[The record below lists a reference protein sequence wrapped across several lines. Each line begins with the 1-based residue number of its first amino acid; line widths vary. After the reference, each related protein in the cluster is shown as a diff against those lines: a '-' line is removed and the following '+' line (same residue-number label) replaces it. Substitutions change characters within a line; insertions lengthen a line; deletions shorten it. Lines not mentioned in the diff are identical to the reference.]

1 MIKIITKITVALL
14 LTATSMLKAQN
25 FQGQAFYKSKTNIEG
40 SFNVESPGLNEEM
53 KKRIMENMKKEFEKE
68 YILTF
73 NKTESVYEEEQK
85 LDAPSP
91 SSGGGVM
98 IKMGGAGDG
107 KTYKNIKSKVSISE
121 EDFFGKEFLITDSLA
136 TYQWKLESETKKIG
150 EYTCYKATYII
161 PVSEKDKE
169 EYNKLKNQKTDS
181 KTQFMMLSEPKEQ
194 LITVWY
200 TPEIPFSHG
209 PGEYWGLPGLI
220 LEANFD
226 KTVILCSKVILN
238 PKEKL
243 TIKVPNN
250 GKKVTKA
257 EYERLVQEQLE
268 QMNNQRDDK
277 GGIRIEVHR

>member
-1 MIKIITKITVALL
+1 MIKIITKIIVAILL
-14 LTATSMLKAQN
+14 ATTSMLKAQN
-25 FQGQAFYKSKTNIEG
+25 FQGQAFYKSKTNIEA
-40 SFNVESPGLNEEM
+40 SFNIESPGLNEEM
-53 KKRIMENMKKEFEKE
+53 KKKIMENMKKEFEKE

-73 NKTESVYEEEQK
+73 NKTESIYEEEQK
-85 LDAPSP
+85 LEAPSP
-91 SSGGGVM
+91 SVGGGVVV
-98 IKMGGAGDG
+98 KMGGGDG
-107 KTYKNIKSKVSISE
+107 KAYKNIKNKVSITE
-121 EDFFGKEFLITDSLA
+121 EDFFGKEFLITDSLS

-150 EYTCYKATYII
+150 DYTCYKATYLI
-161 PVSEKDKE
+161 PVSESEKE
-169 EYNKLKNQKTDS
+169 AYEKLKNKKEDG

-243 TIKVPNN
+243 TIKVPNK
-250 GKKVTKA
+250 GKKVTKS

-268 QMNNQRDDK
+268 QMSNQSDEK

>member
-1 MIKIITKITVALL
+1 MIKIITKITVAILFL
-14 LTATSMLKAQN
+14 ASSMLQAQN

-40 SFNVESPGLNEEM
+40 SFNIESPGLNEEM
-53 KKRIMENMKKEFEKE
+53 KKKIMENMKKEFEKE

-73 NKTESVYEEEQK
+73 NKTESIYEEEQK
-85 LDAPSP
+85 LEAPSP
-91 SSGGGVM
+91 SLGGGVVV
-98 IKMGGAGDG
+98 KMGGGDG
-107 KTYKNIKSKVSISE
+107 KAYKNIKNKVSITE
-121 EDFFGKEFLITDSLA
+121 EDFFGKEFLITDSLS
-136 TYQWKLESETKKIG
+136 TYQWKLENETKKIG
-150 EYTCYKATYII
+150 EYTCYKATYLI
-161 PVSEKDKE
+161 PVSEIEKE
-169 EYNKLKNQKTDS
+169 EYEKLKNKKEDG

-243 TIKVPNN
+243 TIKVPNK
-250 GKKVTKA
+250 GKKVTKS
-257 EYERLVQEQLE
+257 EYERLVHEQLE
-268 QMNNQRDDK
+268 LMNNQRDEK
-277 GGIRIEVHR
+277 GGIRIEINR